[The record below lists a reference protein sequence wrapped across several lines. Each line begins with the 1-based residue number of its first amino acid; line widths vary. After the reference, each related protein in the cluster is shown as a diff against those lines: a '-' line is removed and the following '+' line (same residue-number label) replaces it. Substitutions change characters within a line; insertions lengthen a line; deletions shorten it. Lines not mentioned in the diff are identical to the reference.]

1 MSGGTT
7 LINRKIPRLT
17 SLIINADKTL
27 HFSYRSSGPGS
38 VGICQRLAPSASS
51 LRLLQNLLSPII
63 AHLFGSRHEII
74 RILTEISGAVKA
86 GQIF

>member
-1 MSGGTT
+1 
-7 LINRKIPRLT
+7 
-17 SLIINADKTL
+17 LIINADKTL

-86 GQIF
+86 GQIFYSFFCSLPPFERFVSQK